1 MEDNS
6 EINSKVTKLQELK
19 EGLSNIKVLEAEL
32 AGSKWN
38 EDPSPTSVADFQ
50 DSLLKRYQEAKSTYM
65 KRRLQGFMVEHIS
78 EFDENTNQ
86 FDIPDVPGMTKA
98 ASGDSSDSGSVDDD
112 QTTNIKEKHAKAIAA
127 LEAAA
132 HGVHA
137 TLSNIRNSYQTVIS
151 RRKELEQMVHDL
163 QQDDENADDSAV
175 ESEMIIDNE
184 DCDVEREKTERLQQR
199 KRELQEEYARLV
211 KAKEERMES
220 ISQSREELALLQ
232 REEVKVTNVEQDASK
247 FKEKIKELKEMK
259 EFYVSLREVM
269 EELGGVKILNA
280 KEDTTSRHVFL
291 TLAIYESHQI
301 EVELEIYRKTMLKL
315 VSAKWLTSPVV
326 TSVFEENG
334 PDGDKKQEHFSLPM
348 DPLDDLVQTAKTS
361 MGPPHDLRFII
372 RETCARIRFLQNRVD
387 DLAILRRR
395 VLTKVIGN
403 DQVVCSLNEG
413 IVIVMRL
420 YDQWVK
426 VEQIVGVS
434 GWEQSATEKIQS
446 VVSRKEESWTPNK
459 VVDLVQK
466 EIERLQTKD
475 GLVLPKTP
483 VLPIRRMDQVN
494 RESD

>member
-50 DSLLKRYQEAKSTYM
+50 ESLLKRYQEAKSTYM

-86 FDIPDVPGMTKA
+86 FDIPDVPGMTEA
-98 ASGDSSDSGSVDDD
+98 ASGDSSDSGSVDDA
-112 QTTNIKEKHAKAIAA
+112 QTTSIKEKHAKAIAA

-163 QQDDENADDSAV
+163 QQDDEDADDSAV

-232 REEVKVTNVEQDASK
+232 KEEVNVTNVEQDASK
-247 FKEKIKELKEMK
+247 FKEKIKELKEMNVFWV
-259 EFYVSLREVM
+259 ENSLR
-269 EELGGVKILNA
+269 
-280 KEDTTSRHVFL
+280 
-291 TLAIYESHQI
+291 
-301 EVELEIYRKTMLKL
+301 RKY
-315 VSAKWLTSPVV
+315 
-326 TSVFEENG
+326 F
-334 PDGDKKQEHFSLPM
+334 
-348 DPLDDLVQTAKTS
+348 
-361 MGPPHDLRFII
+361 
-372 RETCARIRFLQNRVD
+372 
-387 DLAILRRR
+387 
-395 VLTKVIGN
+395 
-403 DQVVCSLNEG
+403 
-413 IVIVMRL
+413 
-420 YDQWVK
+420 
-426 VEQIVGVS
+426 
-434 GWEQSATEKIQS
+434 
-446 VVSRKEESWTPNK
+446 
-459 VVDLVQK
+459 
-466 EIERLQTKD
+466 
-475 GLVLPKTP
+475 
-483 VLPIRRMDQVN
+483 
-494 RESD
+494 